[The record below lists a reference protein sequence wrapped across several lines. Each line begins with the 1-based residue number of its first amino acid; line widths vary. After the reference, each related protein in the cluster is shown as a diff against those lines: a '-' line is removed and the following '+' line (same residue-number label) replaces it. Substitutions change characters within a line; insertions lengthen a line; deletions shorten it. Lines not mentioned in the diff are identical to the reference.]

1 MKKRVMFGALALS
14 MLSLTAMADDA
25 KPIRLGIEAGYPPFS
40 MKTPDGKLTG
50 FDVDI
55 GDALCEQMKV
65 KCTWVEQ
72 EFDGLI
78 PALKVKK
85 IDAILSSM
93 TITDDRKK
101 NVDFTIKYYHTP
113 ARFVMKEGTD
123 VKDPLTELKGKKV
136 GVLRASTHDRFATE
150 VLVPAGINLVRYGS
164 QQEANLDMVAG
175 RLDAMLADS
184 VNLDEGFLKTDAGKG
199 FAFVG
204 PTYEDAKYFGG
215 GAGIAV
221 RKGDKELADKFN
233 TAITEIRANGKYKQV
248 QDKYFTFDVYG
259 H

>member
-1 MKKRVMFGALALS
+1 MKKLVMFGALALS
-14 MLSLTAMADDA
+14 MLSLTAVAEDA
-25 KPIRLGIEAGYPPFS
+25 KPIRLGIEAAYPPFS
-40 MKTPDGKLTG
+40 MKTADGKLTG

-55 GDALCEQMKV
+55 GDALCKQMDV
-65 KCTWVEQ
+65 KCVWVEQ

-101 NVDFTIKYYHTP
+101 NV
-113 ARFVMKEGTD
+113 
-123 VKDPLTELKGKKV
+123 
-136 GVLRASTHDRFATE
+136 GVLRASTHDRYATDMAKDAGFE
-150 VLVPAGINLVRYGS
+150 VVRYGS
-164 QQEANLDMVAG
+164 QQEANLDMKSG

-184 VNLDEGFLKTDAGKG
+184 VNLSDGFLKTDAGKG
-199 FAFVG
+199 FEFVG

-221 RKGDKELADKFN
+221 RKGDTELAEKFN
-233 TAITEIRANGKYKQV
+233 KAITEIRANGEYKKV
-248 QDKYFTFDVYG
+248 QDKYFDFDVYG

>member
-1 MKKRVMFGALALS
+1 MKKLVMFGALALS
-14 MLSLTAMADDA
+14 MLSLTAVAEDA
-25 KPIRLGIEAGYPPFS
+25 KPIRLGIEAAYPPFS
-40 MKTPDGKLTG
+40 MKTADGKLTG

-55 GDALCEQMKV
+55 GDALCKQMDV
-65 KCTWVEQ
+65 KCVWVEQ

-113 ARFVMKEGTD
+113 ARFVMKEGSGIT
-123 VKDPLTELKGKKV
+123 DPLTQLKGKKV
-136 GVLRASTHDRFATE
+136 GVLRASTHDRYATDMAKDAGFE
-150 VLVPAGINLVRYGS
+150 VVRYGS
-164 QQEANLDMVAG
+164 QQEANLDMKSG

-184 VNLDEGFLKTDAGKG
+184 VNLSDGFLKTDAGRG
-199 FAFVG
+199 FEFVG

-221 RKGDKELADKFN
+221 RKGDTELAEKFN
-233 TAITEIRANGKYKQV
+233 KAITEIRANGEYKKV
-248 QDKYFTFDVYG
+248 QDKYFDFDVYG

>member
-1 MKKRVMFGALALS
+1 
-14 MLSLTAMADDA
+14 
-25 KPIRLGIEAGYPPFS
+25 
-40 MKTPDGKLTG
+40 
-50 FDVDI
+50 
-55 GDALCEQMKV
+55 
-65 KCTWVEQ
+65 
-72 EFDGLI
+72 
-78 PALKVKK
+78 
-85 IDAILSSM
+85 M

-123 VKDPLTELKGKKV
+123 IKDPLTELKGKKV

-184 VNLDEGFLKTDAGKG
+184 VNLDDGFLKTDAGKG

-221 RKGDKELADKFN
+221 RKGDTALAEKFN
-233 TAITEIRANGKYKQV
+233 TAINEIRANGKYKQV
-248 QDKYFTFDVYG
+248 QDKYFDFDVYG
-259 H
+259 K

>member
-1 MKKRVMFGALALS
+1 MNKLVMFGALALS
-14 MLSLTAMADDA
+14 MLSLSAVADDA
-25 KPIRLGIEAGYPPFS
+25 KPIRIGIEAGYPPFS
-40 MKTPDGKLTG
+40 MKTADGKLAG

-65 KCTWVEQ
+65 KCVWVEQ

-101 NVDFTIKYYHTP
+101 NVDFTVKYYHTP
-113 ARFVMKEGTD
+113 ARFVMKQGTD

-150 VLVPAGINLVRYGS
+150 VLEPEGIILVRYGS
-164 QQEANLDMVAG
+164 QQEANLDMVSG

-184 VNLDEGFLKTDAGKG
+184 VNLDYGFLRTDAGKG

-221 RKGDKELADKFN
+221 RKGDKELAKKFN
-233 TAITEIRANGKYKQV
+233 TAITEIRADGKYKQV
-248 QDKYFTFDVYG
+248 QDKYFDFDVYG
-259 H
+259 Q

>member
-1 MKKRVMFGALALS
+1 MKKLMMFGALALS
-14 MLSLTAMADDA
+14 MLSLTAVAADA
-25 KPIRLGIEAGYPPFS
+25 KPIRIGIEAGYPPFS

-55 GDALCEQMKV
+55 GDALCEQMQV

-113 ARFVMKEGTD
+113 ARFVMKEGSD

-150 VLVPAGINLVRYGS
+150 VLQPAGIVLVRYGS
-164 QQEANLDMVAG
+164 QQEANLDMVSG
-175 RLDAMLADS
+175 RVDALLADS
-184 VNLDEGFLKTDAGKG
+184 VNLDDGFLKTDAGKG

-204 PTYEDAKYFGG
+204 PEYNDPKYFGG

-221 RKGDKELADKFN
+221 RKGDTALAEQFN
-233 TAITEIRANGKYKQV
+233 KAITEIRANGKYKQV
-248 QDKYFTFDVYG
+248 QDKYFKFDVYG
-259 H
+259 E

>member
-1 MKKRVMFGALALS
+1 MNKLVMFGALALS
-14 MLSLTAMADDA
+14 MLSLTAVAADA
-25 KPIRLGIEAGYPPFS
+25 KPIRIGIEAGYPPFS

-55 GDALCEQMKV
+55 GDALCAQMQV

-101 NVDFTIKYYHTP
+101 NVTP
-113 ARFVMKEGTD
+113 ARFVMKAGSG

-136 GVLRASTHDRFATE
+136 GVLRASTHDRYATE
-150 VLVPAGINLVRYGS
+150 VLVPAGIELVRYGS
-164 QQEANLDMVAG
+164 QQEANLDITSG

-184 VNLDEGFLKTDAGKG
+184 VNLSDGFLKTDAGKG
-199 FAFVG
+199 FEFVG

-221 RKGDKELADKFN
+221 RKGDTALAEQFN
-233 TAITEIRANGKYKQV
+233 KAITEIRANGEYKKV
-248 QDKYFTFDVYG
+248 QDKYFDFDVYG